1 MGKKIFGNLLFVA
14 ALAGCVG
21 MTLLMGSQG
30 TKESMM
36 YNLIFLA
43 IMVVLYFAG
52 LIGGFFR
59 MSGLE
64 HDFQTAAKK
73 AERNDPTLKTDKI
86 FAIRSI
92 DKQLKD
98 FWGYAKSSKGGIAD
112 VEDYINEDLVDNS
125 IHRSLLEMIPDML
138 TSLGILGTF
147 IGLVWGLKNFNPAN
161 YDAMTSSVASLVEGI
176 KVAFLTSIYG
186 LALALVYTYNMR
198 SSYDSLITALDEFLD
213 KFHANVMPSA
223 EMESKNLMIS
233 FQQTQ
238 AESINRMADQFSD
251 QLADSFEKVITPA
264 FRKMNQSLDLLVTSM
279 TKGQEEMVKGVLDE
293 FLKQMN
299 SSFKL
304 EFDGF
309 NKAVTEL
316 TKAQESNA
324 VYTKQLYQ
332 QLAAELNA
340 TFQQEQK
347 NMHQQ
352 IQDMVQSQG
361 QYMVSADQV
370 MQDSQR
376 IMKEQQNA
384 YKQIMDYMKEAEQ
397 TSAKFWVA
405 CNQTMQKYV
414 NAAASGLEGFT
425 MSQKYNEQIFEAN
438 TRLIENYSEK
448 VDEYM
453 AAQKEVSAA
462 LEQIKRVFEDLA
474 VSRDD
479 KNVYLHRGNLQNVS
493 SNRELVQQMENMLK
507 EEQENQRET
516 MQEMSE
522 WVQELAKNGGKANA
536 KFGFFKNKND
546 R

>member
-1 MGKKIFGNLLFVA
+1 MGKKIFGHLLFVA

-30 TKESMM
+30 TKESML

-64 HDFQTAAKK
+64 HDFQIAAKK

-112 VEDYINEDLVDNS
+112 VEDYINEDLVDSS

-198 SSYDSLITALDEFLD
+198 SSYDSLVTALDEFLD
-213 KFHANVMPSA
+213 KFHAHVMPSA

-238 AESINRMADQFSD
+238 ADSINRMADQFSD

-264 FRKMNQSLDLLVTSM
+264 FRKMNQSLDILVTSM
-279 TKGQEEMVKGVLDE
+279 TKGQEEMVKGILDE

-299 SSFKL
+299 SSF
-304 EFDGF
+304 
-309 NKAVTEL
+309 
-316 TKAQESNA
+316 
-324 VYTKQLYQ
+324 
-332 QLAAELNA
+332 
-340 TFQQEQK
+340 
-347 NMHQQ
+347 
-352 IQDMVQSQG
+352 
-361 QYMVSADQV
+361 
-370 MQDSQR
+370 
-376 IMKEQQNA
+376 
-384 YKQIMDYMKEAEQ
+384 
-397 TSAKFWVA
+397 
-405 CNQTMQKYV
+405 
-414 NAAASGLEGFT
+414 
-425 MSQKYNEQIFEAN
+425 
-438 TRLIENYSEK
+438 
-448 VDEYM
+448 
-453 AAQKEVSAA
+453 
-462 LEQIKRVFEDLA
+462 
-474 VSRDD
+474 
-479 KNVYLHRGNLQNVS
+479 
-493 SNRELVQQMENMLK
+493 
-507 EEQENQRET
+507 
-516 MQEMSE
+516 
-522 WVQELAKNGGKANA
+522 
-536 KFGFFKNKND
+536 
-546 R
+546 